1 MVKKENPLH
10 AERKLDSRKTKKITA
25 DCTYKV
31 SFPCQYKN
39 SLFSMHELHKP
50 DIRHFNYLWHLPH
63 VLKGITKKPT
73 KAGKASLKG

>member
-1 MVKKENPLH
+1 MQKENWTL
-10 AERKLDSRKTKKITA
+10 EKQKRSLQTA
-25 DCTYKV
+25 LVKHKV

-50 DIRHFNYLWHLPH
+50 DTRHFNYLWHLPH